1 MKKLSLRSIFT
12 LIILSFVLVCGQA
25 FAGELRIAAD
35 NSVAKLLP
43 DLIRSYNKT
52 YKEDKISF
60 KAMDSVNIFYNI
72 KQNEAKDFDMTISH
86 DGLVMGSLSDNH
98 LFEIA
103 TRSTIAFTD
112 LYLVTSDKNKSL
124 KSFDDVTTDK
134 VKKLAVVKN
143 TLEARFTVMIFQK
156 LGVWEKVEG
165 KLAVYDSRKDAA
177 AALASGKA
185 DCALCIAPFVE
196 KGMRIVSKTPK
207 NSHYPV
213 LITIGTVRGTK
224 NLTTASNFS
233 YFLNTPEAKDVIAKH
248 GFRPGTVTY

>member
-43 DLIRSYNKT
+43 DLIKAYSINNKA
-52 YKEDKISF
+52 DKISF

-72 KQNEAKDFDMTISH
+72 KQNGAKDFDMTISH
-86 DGLVMGSLSDNH
+86 DGLVMGALSDNH

-103 TRSTIAFTD
+103 SRTTVAFAD
-112 LYLVTSDKNKSL
+112 LYLVASDKNKSL

-134 VKKLAVVKN
+134 VRKIAVVKN
-143 TLEARFTVMIFQK
+143 TLEARFTEMIFKK
-156 LGVWEKVEG
+156 LGVWDKVVG
-165 KLAVYDSRKDAA
+165 KLAVYNSRKDAA

-185 DCALCIAPFVE
+185 DCALCVAPLVE

-207 NSHYPV
+207 DSHYPV
-213 LITIGTVRGTK
+213 LVMTGTVRGTK
-224 NLTTASNFS
+224 NFLTASNFS
-233 YFLNTPEAKDVIAKH
+233 YFLNTKEAKDIIAKH
-248 GFRPGTVTY
+248 GFKPGTVSY